1 MTAGGRKEEGRLTRR
16 RAGEFKLG
24 RKARS
29 KSGSEVLSS
38 SRMEDEE
45 KTPYHF
51 LTPRLEG
58 REGGREGGR
67 KEGDVSPPAVFVSGD
82 EIFSSG
88 GVGVGAV
95 LVVVVV
101 GKPVNR

>member
-1 MTAGGRKEEGRLTRR
+1 MVRQRDQSLDGSLIIIVEG
-16 RAGEFKLG
+16 ED
-24 RKARS
+24 S
-29 KSGSEVLSS
+29 LSLS
-38 SRMEDEE
+38 DSDRV
-45 KTPYHF
+45 
-51 LTPRLEG
+51 
-58 REGGREGGR
+58 REW